1 MDDFF
6 ATLSPW
12 WPPGRADLHWHLLPD
27 PARLA
32 AEVTGPYRDLTH
44 RPGLAPVEPRWCHI
58 TVQDI
63 APVADIS
70 PKELDRIVTQVR
82 QACAGLTRPEL
93 TLGPPEL
100 GRFGIGC
107 PVTPAAGARAL
118 WEITAAAS
126 RAVTGARFPTRPAR
140 YHPHLSLAYGVAP
153 SRDEPLCHWLATH
166 PTATMTFTATQLT
179 LVAQSHDGAR
189 AITWRPLATV
199 PLTGPA

>member
-58 TVQDI
+58 TIQDI
-63 APVADIS
+63 APAADIT
-70 PKELDRIVTQVR
+70 PEELDRIVTQVR
-82 QACAGLTRPEL
+82 QACAGLTAPEL

-100 GRFGIGC
+100 GRFGVGC

-126 RAVTGARFPTRPAR
+126 RAVTGARFPTRPAN

-153 SRDEPLCHWLATH
+153 SRDEPLCHWMATH